1 MKYTQKIVLK
11 NGTEALI
18 RNSDAPDGANVYEAF
33 NLTHAESDYLLSYP
47 DENSYDPEQEAQF
60 LAKKAES
67 PNEIE
72 LVAIMDGKIAGMAGI
87 EAVGSKYKVKHRAEF
102 GISVLKEYWGL
113 GLGKALMQA
122 CIQCAREAGY
132 VQLELNVVAENERAA
147 LEAQALR
154 NGDTEEFFELVNAS
168 GASSAQLLQNLYS
181 PKSPFSQPIPLA
193 LAVSRRFLGGSGAVR
208 VHGGGFAGTIQAFV
222 PVYTAKD
229 YIREMERIFGAGC
242 CSMLNIRPC
251 GGIRIC

>member
-18 RNSDAPDGANVYEAF
+18 RNGDAPDGANVYEAF

-47 DENSYDPEQEAQF
+47 DENSYDLEQEAQF

-132 VQLELNVVAENERAA
+132 VQLELNVVAENERAIA
-147 LEAQALR
+147 LYKSL
-154 NGDTEEFFELVNAS
+154 GFEEFGRNPRGFNSRTSGFQELVYM
-168 GASSAQLLQNLYS
+168 LLKL
-181 PKSPFSQPIPLA
+181 
-193 LAVSRRFLGGSGAVR
+193 
-208 VHGGGFAGTIQAFV
+208 
-222 PVYTAKD
+222 
-229 YIREMERIFGAGC
+229 
-242 CSMLNIRPC
+242 
-251 GGIRIC
+251 